1 MRGGE
6 EHLLPSTRKAVA
18 GEPQGQGQSETHS
31 EAPAHTP
38 NERGKWVGGWDGF
51 CVETSQCRLHTFLVV
66 GMTDRQGSARL
77 PDRKFRTICSFS
89 EIHLPHSC

>member
-1 MRGGE
+1 MARNTCD
-6 EHLLPSTRKAVA
+6 PSTREAAA

-66 GMTDRQGSARL
+66 GMTDRRLSTSARQKIQDKL
-77 PDRKFRTICSFS
+77 QFF
-89 EIHLPHSC
+89 